1 MKLSVIICLIYI
13 GLAFAS
19 CDNEPE
25 IGSEYDLVALDS
37 TRVTIA
43 KYLETNKITD
53 YKTTSSG
60 IVYVINDPG
69 TGDFPTKS
77 QTVTVHYTGY
87 HLEDDAKF
95 DSSYDR
101 NEAFSFLLGE
111 GQVIP
116 GWDEGIALFKK
127 GGKGTLYIPY
137 QLAYGVYGY
146 GTIGPLED
154 LKFDIHLIGID

>member
-1 MKLSVIICLIYI
+1 MKLSVVVFLTCV
-13 GLAFAS
+13 GLAVAS

-25 IGSEYDLVALDS
+25 IGSEVDLLALDS

-43 KYLETNKITD
+43 KYLETNQITD
-53 YKTTSSG
+53 YETTSSG
-60 IVYVINDPG
+60 LVYVINDPG
-69 TGDFPTKS
+69 TGDFPTTG

-87 HLEDDAKF
+87 HLDDDTKF

-101 NEAFSFLLGE
+101 NEAFSFLLGR
-111 GQVIP
+111 GQVID

-127 GGKGTLYIPY
+127 GGKGTLFIPY
-137 QLAYGVYGY
+137 QLAYGVYGS
-146 GTIGPLED
+146 GSIGYLED